1 MSKEILEI
9 TKKFH
14 DTYEKLASEYTYK
27 TREDTKVFDINSNN
41 GKLMYATVNEIV
53 SPILEE
59 NKKLKEQ
66 LLVTQDNEET
76 FRLEMEDITQI
87 LGLDEDALFDDVKA
101 YARSLNDN
109 WNKLKKYIKETKLK
123 EFEKSYGKRYGKTF
137 TQAEIIICNI
147 ILDKMQEIEQGS
159 DSNDNN

>member
-14 DTYEKLASEYTYK
+14 DTYEKLASEYTYE

-123 EFEKSYGKRYGKTF
+123 
-137 TQAEIIICNI
+137 
-147 ILDKMQEIEQGS
+147 ILEAEIEQLYEFIAKIQHLGETEQQRLVNLES
-159 DSNDNN
+159 KGEVD